1 MYSQLVFSRRELV
14 MQRLMDAVT
23 HGYSFWESGSVSIE
37 RSQKLVQKFELSF
50 QTNADRNL
58 RFRRKRAGLGN
69 AKLVLW
75 RDKEVIFWFLLVTP
89 PNSGMHAA
97 HSLEKLQDA
106 LKHGQRITISGFEL
120 VRLPKKGAGKNGT
133 TLTWRMEQHQ
143 YQGWRHS
150 VIDTV
155 RKGSSR
161 EMDELL
167 RKLWSAPGFHGIR
180 SQIGKLVALYR
191 AECQRASR
199 KDAPPPPRR
208 LPYLRRMRNYGD
220 LLPYLTSQHRSS

>member
-1 MYSQLVFSRRELV
+1 MEMRLVFSRRELV

-37 RSQKLVQKFELSF
+37 RSPKLVQKFELNF

-89 PNSGMHAA
+89 PNSGLHAA
-97 HSLEKLQDA
+97 HSLER
-106 LKHGQRITISGFEL
+106 LKGAFKPGERIEIDGFEL
-120 VRLPKKGAGKNGT
+120 VRLPKKGAGRKGT
-133 TLTWRMEQHQ
+133 CLTWRMEEKK
-143 YQGWRHS
+143 YQGWRDS
-150 VIDTV
+150 IIDSV
-155 RKGSSR
+155 RKGSSQKL
-161 EMDELL
+161 DELL
-167 RKLWSAPGFHGIR
+167 RKLWSNPGFYGVR
-180 SQIGKLVALYR
+180 SQVGKLVALYR

-199 KDAPPPPRR
+199 KDAPTPPRR
-208 LPYLRRMRNYGD
+208 LPYVRRMSNYGD
-220 LLPYLTSQHRSS
+220 RLSNLVAQGR